1 MLNTLRRESLGEMAG
16 LRNHVKAKL
25 KAGKPALGISLSVM
39 RPELIRTV
47 SDSGFDWVLY
57 DTEHGPWSIETVND
71 MIHRTSGSVA
81 SPIIRVV
88 WNDMNAIKKALDTG
102 TYGIIVPWVTSKE
115 MAQNAVLYSRYPP
128 EGLRGFAPGRP
139 ASAWGLP
146 WDEYLEIAND
156 EMLIAVQIEREE
168 AVEKVD
174 EIVSVEGID
183 ATWLGPGDLSASMGL
198 RGQFFHPKVQKAME
212 RVVEACLDAGVAPGI
227 AAGAGVAE
235 FGTDYVNKMI
245 EQGFRFISVTGD
257 LSLLTLG
264 CQEFLNRV
272 KLP

>member
-1 MLNTLRRESLGEMAG
+1 MESLGEMVG
-16 LRNHVKAKL
+16 LRNHVKANL
-25 KAGKPALGISLSVM
+25 RAGKPALGISLSVM
-39 RPELIRTV
+39 HPELIKTI

-115 MAQNAVLYSRYPP
+115 MAHNAVLYSRYPP

-146 WDEYLEIAND
+146 WDEYLETAND

-168 AVEKVD
+168 AVEKVE

-198 RGQFFHPKVQKAME
+198 RGQFFHPKVLKAME
-212 RVVEACLDAGVAPGI
+212 RVVEACVDAGVAPGI
-227 AAGAGVAE
+227 AAGAGVEE
-235 FGTDYVNKMI
+235 FGIDYVDKMI

-257 LSLLTLG
+257 LSLLGLG

>member
-1 MLNTLRRESLGEMAG
+1 LN
-16 LRNHVKAKL
+16 NHVKARL
-25 KAGKPALGISLSVM
+25 RAGKPVLGISLSVM
-39 RPELIRTV
+39 HPELIKTI

-139 ASAWGLP
+139 ASAWDLP
-146 WDEYLEIAND
+146 WNEYLEIAND

-168 AVEKVD
+168 AVEKVE

-183 ATWLGPGDLSASMGL
+183 ATWIGPGDLSASMGL
-198 RGQFFHPKVQKAME
+198 RGQFFHPRVLKAME
-212 RVVEACLDAGVAPGI
+212 RVVEACVDAGVAPGI
-227 AAGAGVAE
+227 AAGGGVGR
-235 FGTDYVNKMI
+235 FGIDYVSKLI
-245 EQGFRFISVTGD
+245 EEGFRFINVGGD
-257 LSLLTLG
+257 LGLLGLG
-264 CQEFLNRV
+264 CREFLERV
-272 KLP
+272 KSQ